1 MANSSGPAA
10 GSFRAALQHRGFARY
25 LTATTISS
33 VGDFLNSV
41 ALLVV
46 IYRATGSAGWLGVVA
61 VLRVLAWAGATAV
74 GGVVSDRRDRRRLLV
89 VLNVVAAIV
98 TFGLVLA
105 AGIDAPFLVLVALS
119 VGLDLV
125 AGLVNPA
132 CAAAVPSIVGEEDVA
147 AANAAV
153 TTVEQVSIVAGPA
166 LGALLVAA
174 FSPEVA
180 FFVNAVSYVIAAV
193 LFAGVPV
200 GGTVV
205 GEDEPPARF
214 RDGVAA
220 VRASRPAMLLLS
232 IFVAAVFS
240 YGFSIVLFVL
250 VAVERLGLSDA
261 GVGYLRMAE
270 GVGGVAAAAIAGRVA
285 AKNSVGALVGT
296 ALAAGLT
303 PVLLALTTSPAVAM
317 VVLGLGGGAY
327 VVFEVIVVSWLQ
339 RITPDEMLGR
349 VMGLLMS
356 MGALGTAFGAFLAP
370 VLNGAIGLEWTLV
383 VSGAVPI
390 GLIIALWPMLPSIAR
405 DAAERQAELAPIVD
419 VLRSLS
425 IFAAADDLTLEHLAG
440 LVEPSE
446 VAAGCVL
453 MSEGDVADDFYV
465 VRAGI
470 LDVRSSGGSGGEATF
485 VNAMGPDD
493 WFGEI
498 GLLQRSPRTATVT
511 TTTAAT
517 LWRIPGDE
525 FLAAFAGSASRPDI
539 LGGTM
544 AVRLARTHPGR
555 AADIIDDI
563 VT

>member
-1 MANSSGPAA
+1 
-10 GSFRAALQHRGFARY
+10 
-25 LTATTISS
+25 
-33 VGDFLNSV
+33 
-41 ALLVV
+41 
-46 IYRATGSAGWLGVVA
+46 
-61 VLRVLAWAGATAV
+61 
-74 GGVVSDRRDRRRLLV
+74 
-89 VLNVVAAIV
+89 
-98 TFGLVLA
+98 
-105 AGIDAPFLVLVALS
+105 
-119 VGLDLV
+119 
-125 AGLVNPA
+125 
-132 CAAAVPSIVGEEDVA
+132 
-147 AANAAV
+147 
-153 TTVEQVSIVAGPA
+153 
-166 LGALLVAA
+166 
-174 FSPEVA
+174 
-180 FFVNAVSYVIAAV
+180 
-193 LFAGVPV
+193 
-200 GGTVV
+200 VV

-419 VLRSLS
+419 VLRGLS